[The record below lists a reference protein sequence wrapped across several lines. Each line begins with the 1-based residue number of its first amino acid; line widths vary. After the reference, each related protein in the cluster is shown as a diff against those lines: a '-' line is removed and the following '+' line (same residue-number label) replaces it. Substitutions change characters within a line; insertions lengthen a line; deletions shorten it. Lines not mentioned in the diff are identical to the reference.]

1 MRAEEEIMPFEREF
15 GKRIASR
22 PLGNC
27 LHANEICELAA
38 CGGNSPQYESGVAHI
53 LTCNSCRRV
62 LKEFQ
67 ELESKRR
74 EIALKN
80 PALLPVP
87 KKRWITAGSFV
98 LVTALLIL
106 AIGFSTRTVE
116 QLKDGGATVRLTAA
130 GELYGLPNM
139 EQEQKSMV
147 VSAMQKGQLNVP
159 SVLNE
164 LRPNGDAFRFKSGAL
179 EVRAPFSTVIMTP
192 QPEFTWK
199 MPDDAVACNVILESV
214 NDAKTKIKTKPLKE
228 ERWKP
233 KKPLTPGGIYSWQVI
248 ALNNQGKEVSRVPE
262 RIGVARFKV
271 LGEDRAVALEKS
283 RLTFGSSHLV
293 MGILYAQEGMV
304 DYAAREFQELV
315 KANTN
320 SRIPQNLLES
330 VNRMRSN
337 PGVEN
342 TRQMNGRPTD
352 ARNAKYK

>member
-1 MRAEEEIMPFEREF
+1 M
-15 GKRIASR
+15 
-22 PLGNC
+22 
-27 LHANEICELAA
+27 
-38 CGGNSPQYESGVAHI
+38 AHI
-53 LTCNSCRRV
+53 ITCNSCRSV
-62 LKEFQ
+62 LKGFQ
-67 ELESKRR
+67 ALEAKSRDSASKKPTLLHVTRR
-74 EIALKN
+74 
-80 PALLPVP
+80 
-87 KKRWITAGSFV
+87 RWLTAGSFAV
-98 LVTALLIL
+98 VAVLLIISL
-106 AIGFSTRTVE
+106 GLYTRTVE
-116 QLKDGGATVRLTAA
+116 QLQDGGETVRLTAA

-139 EQEQKSMV
+139 EQELKSMV
-147 VSAMQKGQLNVP
+147 VSAVQKGQLNVP

-248 ALNNQGKEVSRVPE
+248 ALNREGKEVSRVPE

-293 MGILYAQEGMV
+293 MGVLYAQEGMV
-304 DYAAREFQELV
+304 DYAAREFQDLV
-315 KANTN
+315 GANLN
-320 SRIPQNLLES
+320 SQLPRNLLKS
-330 VNRMRSN
+330 VEQMR
-337 PGVEN
+337 
-342 TRQMNGRPTD
+342 
-352 ARNAKYK
+352 Y